1 MGKTGF
7 GRFRRGSAR
16 ILRAQKRP
24 PDSTDVLGGS
34 RGRFASEGA
43 VVGDFAC
50 GSAVF
55 RCFGKGSP
63 FSLGGS
69 FSRREGIRRT
79 VPAHAQGARRAIA
92 VCGISRKKRPQSMRA
107 VWRIFRLDA
116 QRAVLLNVISDGFQ
130 GRYNG
135 FAERKVPRSAPE
147 RTLQSPWRNMNLSC
161 IFSRKS
167 SLNFLSPRPR
177 PASEI

>member
-1 MGKTGF
+1 MGSEVIMDGLYQNGQF
-7 GRFRRGSAR
+7 SE
-16 ILRAQKRP
+16 ISRA
-24 PDSTDVLGGS
+24 VLW
-34 RGRFASEGA
+34 RFA
-43 VVGDFAC
+43 VLTRVRF
-50 GSAVF
+50 
-55 RCFGKGSP
+55 
-63 FSLGGS
+63 
-69 FSRREGIRRT
+69 FSRRLFFAPRGYRRAAS
-79 VPAHAQGARRAIA
+79 AHAQGARRAIA